1 MLQKLK
7 QVSSYHRRDYS
18 TSTLNW
24 GYCQPQ
30 IETMQDSEGT
40 GLCSGSRVW
49 EGKWKVSSRP
59 LSNFKVTVSATDKTD
74 EITGLIEIMKMI
86 FFFLKKTR
94 PFLVH

>member
-1 MLQKLK
+1 
-7 QVSSYHRRDYS
+7 
-18 TSTLNW
+18 
-24 GYCQPQ
+24 
-30 IETMQDSEGT
+30 MQDSEGT

-86 FFFLKKTR
+86 FFF
-94 PFLVH
+94 